1 MWQNSGAMAFHAI
14 GRPAERRFQRI
25 GRKVSKIRAT
35 GGRDFAADGGSGQ
48 TWNQRKAGWSLPV
61 TSAMIRS

>member
-1 MWQNSGAMAFHAI
+1 MWQNSGAMAFHAT
-14 GRPAERRFQRI
+14 GVPAERRFQRI

-35 GGRDFAADGGSGQ
+35 GGPCFGAAGGSGQ
-48 TWNQRKAGWSLPV
+48 TWNQRKAGWSAPV